1 MKKAGLTLGIIVVFA
16 LFTGGVAFAWEI
28 VRTFAYAF
36 YSMFVAFLPFLDL
49 EQAILCKVVT
59 ILIVQ
64 ILCGAG
70 FFVSYSVESTIGK
83 IVSGI
88 ADVIAT
94 LLLFIA

>member
-1 MKKAGLTLGIIVVFA
+1 MKKAGLTLGIIVVFV
-16 LFTGGVAFAWEI
+16 LCTGGIAFAWEI

-49 EQAILCKVVT
+49 EQTLLCKLIT

-64 ILCGAG
+64 VLCGAG
-70 FFVSYSVESTIGK
+70 FFISHKTEVRIGK
-83 IVSGI
+83 IVSGVVD
-88 ADVIAT
+88 AIAT